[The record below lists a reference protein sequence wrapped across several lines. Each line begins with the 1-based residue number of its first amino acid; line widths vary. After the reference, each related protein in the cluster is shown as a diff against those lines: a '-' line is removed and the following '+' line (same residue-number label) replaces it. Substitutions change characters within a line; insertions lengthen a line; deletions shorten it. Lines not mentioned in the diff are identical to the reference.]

1 MHDNIILIGM
11 PGCGKSTV
19 GVLLAKNLAYGF
31 LDSDLVIQEQTGK
44 KLQVLIDEMG
54 PDDFAALENDINA
67 SLVPCRTVIA
77 TGGSAVYGRQAMDH
91 FRDIGRVVYL
101 DVPLDELK
109 QRISNYES
117 RGIVMKEGQTFDD
130 VYRER
135 IPLYEQYAD
144 LTVDASGDDIWKI
157 VETITDQI

>member
-44 KLQVLIDEMG
+44 KLQVLINEMG

-157 VETITDQI
+157 VETITAQI

>member
-157 VETITDQI
+157 VETITAQI

>member
-117 RGIVMKEGQTFDD
+117 RGIVMKEWQTFDD

>member
-144 LTVDASGDDIWKI
+144 FTVDASGDDIWKI